1 MTPPSPLMT
10 PSSSVTDPIRID
22 DLTLAY
28 GAHRVLDRLSLAV
41 PASSITALLGGNGA
55 GKSTTL
61 SALLGFTRAQSG
73 TVAVCGIDPA
83 ANPDEARR
91 RIAYLPENVALYE
104 HLSAVENVDYLLALS
119 GQGADQGAGQRADQQ
134 PAGRSGHHR
143 NRTAITDALAAAGL
157 QDRAW
162 DQRLGGFSKGMRQK
176 VAIAVALLR
185 QVPVLLLDE
194 PTSGLDPRATADF
207 NALLVAVRARGTAVL
222 MVTHDLLSAA
232 DVADRIAFLEAGRV
246 AHEVTASGP
255 ERFDV
260 RALHARFQAVGAQ
273 MSDGQVSDA
282 QENSGQVAA

>member
-1 MTPPSPLMT
+1 MPQDLPPIFLKD
-10 PSSSVTDPIRID
+10 VA
-22 DLTLAY
+22 LAY
-28 GAHRVLDRLSLAV
+28 GSQPVLRGLSLAV
-41 PASSITALLGGNGA
+41 PAGSLTALLGGNGA

-61 SALLGFTRAQSG
+61 AALLGFVRAQSG
-73 TVAVCGIDPA
+73 TLSVCGVDPGSD
-83 ANPDEARR
+83 PDTARR

-104 HLSAVENVDYLLALS
+104 HLSAVENAEYLLALS
-119 GQGADQGAGQRADQQ
+119 GERHRRAD
-134 PAGRSGHHR
+134 
-143 NRTAITDALAAAGL
+143 ITDAFAAAGL

-207 NALLVAVRARGTAVL
+207 NALVAQVRSRGTAVL

-232 DVADRIAFLEAGRV
+232 DVADRIAFLESGRV
-246 AHEVTASGP
+246 TDDVAASGA

-260 RALHARFQAVGAQ
+260 RALHARFQEGGERQTA
-273 MSDGQVSDA
+273 
-282 QENSGQVAA
+282 

>member
-1 MTPPSPLMT
+1 MTTPPLSSPPALDTASDMA
-10 PSSSVTDPIRID
+10 PILID
-22 DLTLAY
+22 ALTLAY
-28 GAHRVLDRLSLAV
+28 GAHGVLDRLSLAV
-41 PASSITALLGGNGA
+41 PAGSITALLGGNGA

-73 TVAVCGIDPA
+73 TIAVCGIDPA
-83 ANPDEARR
+83 ARPDEARR
-91 RIAYLPENVALYE
+91 RVAYLPENVALYD

-119 GQGADQGAGQRADQQ
+119 GQRPGQQ
-134 PAGRSGHHR
+134 AGRRGGR
-143 NRTAITDALAAAGL
+143 RQENAAIVDALAAAGL
-157 QDRAW
+157 QERAW
-162 DQRLGGFSKGMRQK
+162 HQRLGGFSKGMRQK

-207 NALLVAVRARGTAVL
+207 NALLVAVRERGTAVL

-260 RALHARFQAVGAQ
+260 RALHARFQPGG
-273 MSDGQVSDA
+273 DRL
-282 QENSGQVAA
+282 AA